1 MGRAEGLGSNLFGL
15 TEKDA
20 LFEVAF
26 PGMTPP
32 QVETALHEIDNSAYY
47 LRFRQGRYFASLEP
61 SVPRALAGI
70 REGLRG
76 ERIWSLLDATAR
88 KVVDKRTPNVHVEH
102 DVTAP
107 EHIPD
112 RTNKPV
118 LALVALG
125 AEELD
130 VEACVTTVGPN
141 HPRTQQNL
149 VFLLVPETVLVR
161 GEPSHDER
169 ILRAQEMRNHLEDL
183 ARTVLAMRQLKDR
196 PENHGI
202 TAPML
207 QEQDFE
213 TSLRERE
220 HALVTTVTQAY
231 NRLWFPSAAGQL
243 VGHEIRTAGGEGGAP
258 VIETIRSTLRDAGE
272 LITPDKATTQET
284 LISLATL
291 FFEVSQTPTLEKL
304 RERLPPIAA
313 GQSWKRRH
321 CSNRSFA
328 LVSCRG
334 IGVCSGWAAPSA

>member
-1 MGRAEGLGSNLFGL
+1 
-15 TEKDA
+15 
-20 LFEVAF
+20 
-26 PGMTPP
+26 
-32 QVETALHEIDNSAYY
+32 
-47 LRFRQGRYFASLEP
+47 
-61 SVPRALAGI
+61 LAGI
-70 REGLRG
+70 QEGLRS
-76 ERIWSLLDATAR
+76 ERVSELLDATAR
-88 KVVDKRTPNVHVEH
+88 KVVDQRTPNVHVEH
-102 DVTAP
+102 DVVAP

-161 GEPSHDER
+161 GEPAHDEH
-169 ILRAQEMRNHLEDL
+169 IIRAQEVRNHPEEL
-183 ARTVLAMRQLKDR
+183 ARTVLAMRQVKDR

-202 TAPML
+202 TAAML

-231 NRLWFPSAAGQL
+231 NHLWLPSAAGQL
-243 VGHEIRTAGGEGGAP
+243 VSHEIRTAGGEGGAP

-272 LITPDKATTQET
+272 LLTPDKATTQET

-304 RERLPPIAA
+304 RERFA
-313 GQSWKRRH
+313 SDRRWPVLEEAT
-321 CSNRSFA
+321 R
-328 LVSCRG
+328 SCRQTG
-334 IGVCSGWAAPSA
+334 RSPIGGSPSNTRGRPS